1 MKQLDI
7 LGIVFGST
15 VRVKVLKFFLLNAD
29 VAFTVD
35 EIATRLRVKPNL
47 LKPELTS
54 LAKVGFIKSKVVIK
68 IIEKKYTKSK
78 KKYNGFVANKNFI
91 LREPLRNLLI
101 ESGGMHIP
109 DIAARF
115 NSAGKITLFVVSGI
129 FLQDPDR
136 STDLMIVGD
145 RLDKKAI
152 ENEMRKIES
161 EIGKELRY
169 AVFDTPEFMYRLK
182 MYDKLLRDIFD
193 YPHQKVINKIDHPEL
208 RG

>member
-1 MKQLDI
+1 MKQFDI
-7 LGIVFGST
+7 LGVVFGST
-15 VRVKVLKFFLLNAD
+15 TRVKVLKFFLLNAD
-29 VAFTVD
+29 EAFSVD
-35 EIATRLRVKPNL
+35 DIAIRLRVKPKL
-47 LKPELTS
+47 LKPELVNLS
-54 LAKVGFIKSKVVIK
+54 KVGFIKAKVITKLV
-68 IIEKKYTKSK
+68 EKKYTKIK
-78 KKYNGFVANKNFI
+78 KKYNGFTANKQFI

-145 RLDKKAI
+145 RLDKKTI
-152 ENEMRKIES
+152 EHEMRKIES

-169 AVFDTPEFMYRLK
+169 AVFDTSEFMYRLK